1 MALNFDFRKTTL
13 SVLSEISS
21 AFQNTFCFFQKPFYG
36 RETQFSVTCKFWV
49 HWGFFW
55 KSKFFMSCLTS
66 LPKWSCRT
74 FFSGLEKN
82 QTFSHFF
89 MCWGGKNQ
97 SDFFHE
103 AKQIPTGPPLKN
115 DDEPKFS
122 LFVNPPIFSLE
133 NQFYKI
139 SHYTVNKYQGSSNF
153 WTVWPILKIQNAK

>member
-1 MALNFDFRKTTL
+1 MIFGKQLCQSYQKLAQL
-13 SVLSEISS
+13 SRTHFV
-21 AFQNTFCFFQKPFYG
+21 FFQEPFHG

-49 HWGFFW
+49 HWVFFLEI
-55 KSKFFMSCLTS
+55 SIFSCHVTPL
-66 LPKWSCRT
+66 CQNDRAEH

-122 LFVNPPIFSLE
+122 LFAKPPVFFLL

-139 SHYTVNKYQGSSNF
+139 SHYRVNKYQGSSNF
-153 WTVWPILKIQNAK
+153 RTVWPILKIQNAK

>member
-13 SVLSEISS
+13 SVISEISS
-21 AFQNTFCFFQKPFYG
+21 AFQNTFCFYQEPFHG

-49 HWGFFW
+49 HWVFLEISIF
-55 KSKFFMSCLTS
+55 
-66 LPKWSCRT
+66 SCRVWPLCQNDPAEKK
-74 FFSGLEKN
+74 FSVWKKN

-122 LFVNPPIFSLE
+122 LFVKPPIFCLR
-133 NQFYKI
+133 I
-139 SHYTVNKYQGSSNF
+139 NF
-153 WTVWPILKIQNAK
+153 TKSVITQSINIRDLLTFEPFDRF

>member
-1 MALNFDFRKTTL
+1 MIFGKQLCQSYQKLAQLSRTHFVFFRNHSTAEKLNFQWHASFGFIE
-13 SVLSEISS
+13 V
-21 AFQNTFCFFQKPFYG
+21 FFG
-36 RETQFSVTCKFWV
+36 NLN
-49 HWGFFW
+49 
-55 KSKFFMSCLTS
+55 FFMSCLTP

-122 LFVNPPIFSLE
+122 LFVKPPIFCLR
-133 NQFYKI
+133 I
-139 SHYTVNKYQGSSNF
+139 NF
-153 WTVWPILKIQNAK
+153 TKSVITQSINIRNLLTFEPFDRF

>member
-13 SVLSEISS
+13 SVISEISS
-21 AFQNTFCFFQKPFYG
+21 AFQNTFCFYQEPFHG

-49 HWGFFW
+49 HWVFLEISIF
-55 KSKFFMSCLTS
+55 
-66 LPKWSCRT
+66 SCRVWPLCQNDRAEL
-74 FFSGLEKN
+74 FFRFGGKN

-97 SDFFHE
+97 SDFLHE

-122 LFVNPPIFSLE
+122 LFVKPPIFCLR
-133 NQFYKI
+133 I
-139 SHYTVNKYQGSSNF
+139 NF
-153 WTVWPILKIQNAK
+153 TKSVITQSINIRDLLTFEPFDRF

>member
-1 MALNFDFRKTTL
+1 MIFGKQLCQSYQKLAQLSRTHFVFIRNHSTAEKLNFQWHANFGFIEFFL
-13 SVLSEISS
+13 EISIFS
-21 AFQNTFCFFQKPFYG
+21 CCVWPLCQND
-36 RETQFSVTCKFWV
+36 RAE
-49 HWGFFW
+49 H
-55 KSKFFMSCLTS
+55 
-66 LPKWSCRT
+66 

>member
-1 MALNFDFRKTTL
+1 MIFGKQLCQSYQKLAQLSRTHFVFFRNHSTAEKLNFQWHASFGFI
-13 SVLSEISS
+13 E
-21 AFQNTFCFFQKPFYG
+21 FFFG
-36 RETQFSVTCKFWV
+36 NLN
-49 HWGFFW
+49 
-55 KSKFFMSCLTS
+55 FFMSCLTP
-66 LPKWSCRT
+66 LPKRSCRT

-89 MCWGGKNQ
+89 MCWGAKNQ

-122 LFVNPPIFSLE
+122 LFAKPPIFLLE

-139 SHYTVNKYQGSSNF
+139 SHYTDNKYQGSSNF

>member
-1 MALNFDFRKTTL
+1 MIFGKQLCQSYQKLAQL
-13 SVLSEISS
+13 SRTHFV
-21 AFQNTFCFFQKPFYG
+21 FFQEPFHG

-49 HWGFFW
+49 HWVFFGNLN
-55 KSKFFMSCLTS
+55 FFMSCLTP

-122 LFVNPPIFSLE
+122 LFVKPPIFLLE

-153 WTVWPILKIQNAK
+153 WTVWPILKIQNDK

>member
-13 SVLSEISS
+13 SVISEISS
-21 AFQNTFCFFQKPFYG
+21 AFQNTFCFFQEPFHG
-36 RETQFSVTCKFWV
+36 WEIQFSVTCKFWV
-49 HWGFFW
+49 HWVFLEISIF
-55 KSKFFMSCLTS
+55 
-66 LPKWSCRT
+66 SCRVWPLCQNDRAEH

-122 LFVNPPIFSLE
+122 LFAKPPIFCLR
-133 NQFYKI
+133 I
-139 SHYTVNKYQGSSNF
+139 NF
-153 WTVWPILKIQNAK
+153 TKSVITQSINIRDLLTFEPFDRF

>member
-13 SVLSEISS
+13 SVISEISS
-21 AFQNTFCFFQKPFYG
+21 AFQNTFCFFFRNHSTAEKLNFQWHASF
-36 RETQFSVTCKFWV
+36 
-49 HWGFFW
+49 GFIEFFGNLN
-55 KSKFFMSCLTS
+55 FFMSCLTP

-89 MCWGGKNQ
+89 YVLGRQEPVWLFSWSKTN
-97 SDFFHE
+97 SNW
-103 AKQIPTGPPLKN
+103 APLEKWWRT
-115 DDEPKFS
+115 K
-122 LFVNPPIFSLE
+122 IFIVCQTPYFLLE

>member
-21 AFQNTFCFFQKPFYG
+21 AFQNTFCFFQEPFHG
-36 RETQFSVTCKFWV
+36 WETQFSVTCKFWV
-49 HWGFFW
+49 HWVFFGNLN
-55 KSKFFMSCLTS
+55 FFMSCLTP
-66 LPKWSCRT
+66 LPEWSCRT

-89 MCWGGKNQ
+89 MCWGDKNQ

-115 DDEPKFS
+115 DYEPKFS
-122 LFVNPPIFSLE
+122 LFVKPPIFCSR
-133 NQFYKI
+133 I
-139 SHYTVNKYQGSSNF
+139 NF
-153 WTVWPILKIQNAK
+153 SKSVITQSINIRDLLTFEPFDRF